1 MIRSF
6 QEQIDDNVR
15 SIEANNE
22 EKEIDS
28 TNTNEEDDF
37 TQCLIQILNDTRESD
52 NDEPTEI
59 EIACALLASFF
70 SGRMTQHALSVM
82 LRLFKILLKANL
94 PSSFDELS

>member
-1 MIRSF
+1 MKRSF

-22 EKEIDS
+22 EKDIDA

-37 TQCLIQILNDTRESD
+37 TQCLIQILYDTRESN

-59 EIACALLASFF
+59 EIACAL
-70 SGRMTQHALSVM
+70 
-82 LRLFKILLKANL
+82 
-94 PSSFDELS
+94 